1 MAFKITVQPSQHT
14 FQAEAGESVLDAA
27 LRQGLMLPYGCRD
40 GACGAC
46 RGKVLSGSV
55 DHGKAQEYA
64 LGQADRDAGFAL
76 FCCAIPREDL
86 VIEAREMRS
95 SQEIPV
101 KTLPVRVEK
110 MSLAAPDVMLLELKL
125 PASERLQFLAGQYID
140 ILLKEGRR
148 RSFSLANPPSDD
160 TRLQLHIR
168 RVPGGQFTEHVFTGM
183 KERDLLRINGPHGSF
198 FLREDS
204 SKPMLLIA
212 GGTGFAPIKAVI
224 EHAIAEKQQRPM
236 TLYWGGRRR
245 EDLYL
250 AELAESW
257 ERTHSHFRFVP
268 VLSEPLPEDAWN
280 GRTGFVHAAAMQD
293 YPDLSG
299 HQVYVCGAPVM
310 VAAARRDFV
319 GQCGLPDE
327 EFIAD
332 SFEFASEAPT
342 TTLTTQR

>member
-1 MAFKITVQPSQHT
+1 MGFKITVQPSRHT
-14 FQAEAGESVLDAA
+14 FQAEAGESILDAA

-55 DHGKAQEYA
+55 DFGKAQEYA
-64 LGQADRDAGFAL
+64 LAPADRDAGFAL
-76 FCCAIPREDL
+76 FCCAKPKENL
-86 VIEAREMRS
+86 VIEARELRS
-95 SQEIPV
+95 SQDIPV
-101 KTLPVRVEK
+101 KTLPARVEK
-110 MSLAAPDVMLLELKL
+110 MTLAAPDVMILELKL

-140 ILLKEGRR
+140 ILLKDGRR
-148 RSFSLANPPSDD
+148 RAFSLANAPHDG

-168 RVPGGQFTEHVFTGM
+168 RVSGGQFTNHVFTTM
-183 KERDLLRINGPHGSF
+183 KERELLRINGPHGSF

-204 SKPMLLIA
+204 DKPMLLIA
-212 GGTGFAPIKAVI
+212 GGTGFAPIKAII
-224 EHAIAEKQQRPM
+224 EHAIAENQQRPM

-250 AELAESW
+250 ADLAEGW
-257 ERTHSHFRFVP
+257 ARTHSHFRFVP
-268 VLSEPLPEDAWN
+268 VLSEPAQDDRWT
-280 GRTGFVHAAAMQD
+280 GRNGFVHAAAMQD
-293 YPDLSG
+293 FPDLSS

-319 GQCGLPDE
+319 GQCRLPEE

-332 SFEFASEAPT
+332 SFEFSSDAHTDPT
-342 TTLTTQR
+342 AQR